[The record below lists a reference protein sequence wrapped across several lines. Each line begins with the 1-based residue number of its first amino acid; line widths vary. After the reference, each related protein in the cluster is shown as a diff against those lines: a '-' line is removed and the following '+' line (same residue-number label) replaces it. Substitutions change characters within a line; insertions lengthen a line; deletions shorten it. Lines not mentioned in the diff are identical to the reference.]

1 MIAVA
6 NAVLAVHDKDVPL
19 CSCARAAASSTMVEI
34 DVDKELWPTMDKI
47 AVARGPVSRQER

>member
-1 MIAVA
+1 
-6 NAVLAVHDKDVPL
+6 
-19 CSCARAAASSTMVEI
+19 MVEI